1 MALAMAT
8 DVAEAE
14 LLLLPRCHENHARHD
29 TPAAH
34 AHPVANRLATTTSVG
49 YSSPTPPVPGVA
61 ACRATPAV
69 DRGWTFFIFML
80 KKTKFQKYMSNREI
94 FKNRCLST
102 GWLSP
107 TGWATGSKCKKNY
120 I

>member
-49 YSSPTPPVPGVA
+49 YSSPTPRFPAWRRVA
-61 ACRATPAV
+61 RHRLWIAFRSP
-69 DRGWTFFIFML
+69 
-80 KKTKFQKYMSNREI
+80 YMA
-94 FKNRCLST
+94 
-102 GWLSP
+102 WLRL
-107 TGWATGSKCKKNY
+107 GWAYSFDSWIGLAKLLVRHIFS
-120 I
+120 